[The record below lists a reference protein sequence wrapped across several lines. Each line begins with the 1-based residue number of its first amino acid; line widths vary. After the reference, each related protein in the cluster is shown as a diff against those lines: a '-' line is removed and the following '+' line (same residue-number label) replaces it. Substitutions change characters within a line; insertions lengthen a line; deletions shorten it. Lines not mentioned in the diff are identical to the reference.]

1 MKRGFVLAALLVT
14 GALSLSVAGFQQGAD
29 KPKVVTVD
37 KIKDNLFVLKGGGG
51 NTAVFVTTNG
61 VVVVD
66 TKIAGWGPPILAKIK
81 ELTPKPI
88 TTVINTHSHFDHVS
102 GNVDFPANVEI
113 VAHENTK
120 TNIEAWP
127 SVYGI
132 QQTFPNVVKE
142 SGGKGVPKRTYKDT
156 LTLGSGNDRVELRYF
171 GRGHTSGDSFVI
183 FPALGVMHTGDMFP
197 AKNLPIMDK
206 NAGGS
211 GVDYPETLIKAY
223 NGVKGVN
230 TLITGHNNDT
240 LPFDDLKLYS
250 EFVREFVNTASEAK
264 KAGRT
269 PDDVA
274 ASWKTPAKY
283 TGFAAAQAA
292 GVKSAAEVVFG
303 EVK

>member
-1 MKRGFVLAALLVT
+1 
-14 GALSLSVAGFQQGAD
+14 
-29 KPKVVTVD
+29 
-37 KIKDNLFVLKGGGG
+37 
-51 NTAVFVTTNG
+51 
-61 VVVVD
+61 
-66 TKIAGWGPPILAKIK
+66 
-81 ELTPKPI
+81 
-88 TTVINTHSHFDHVS
+88 
-102 GNVDFPANVEI
+102 
-113 VAHENTK
+113 
-120 TNIEAWP
+120 
-127 SVYGI
+127 
-132 QQTFPNVVKE
+132 
-142 SGGKGVPKRTYKDT
+142 
-156 LTLGSGNDRVELRYF
+156 
-171 GRGHTSGDSFVI
+171 
-183 FPALGVMHTGDMFP
+183 MFP

>member
-14 GALSLSVAGFQQGAD
+14 GGLSLTVAGFQQGAD
-29 KPKVVTVD
+29 QPKVVTVD

-51 NTAVFVTTNG
+51 NTAVFVTANG

-81 ELTPKPI
+81 ELTTKPI

-113 VAHENTK
+113 VAHENTRK
-120 TNIEAWP
+120 NIEAWP
-127 SVYGI
+127 PVHGFAGN
-132 QQTFPNVVKE
+132 FPNVVKE
-142 SGGKGVPKRTYKDT
+142 SGGKGIPKRTYTDT
-156 LTLGSGNDRVELRYF
+156 LTLGTGNDRVELRYF
-171 GRGHTSGDSFVI
+171 GRGHTSGDSFVV
-183 FPALGVMHTGDMFP
+183 FPSLGVMHTGDMFP
-197 AKNLPIMDK
+197 AKMLPIMDK

-230 TLITGHNNDT
+230 TLITGHNNET

-250 EFVREFVNTASEAK
+250 EFVREFVNAAREAK

-269 PDDVA
+269 PDEVA
-274 ASWKTPAKY
+274 SSWKTPAKY
-283 TGFAAAQAA
+283 TGFAPPQAA